1 MLNPYL
7 RAAAAGAA
15 RGGPPI
21 LRPASLLDPGGWEV
35 ADAFGVGPALW
46 VAPVVEEGARERDAW
61 LPPGEWIEA
70 WSGALVRGGREAPAP
85 APLHAIP
92 VWVRAGAIVV
102 THPAESVRSGL
113 GEGDA
118 PLHATLW
125 GEPRCGR
132 ALARLA
138 DGTVVRWVG
147 GRWSAHGRADVTFE
161 ER

>member
-1 MLNPYL
+1 M
-7 RAAAAGAA
+7 
-15 RGGPPI
+15 
-21 LRPASLLDPGGWEV
+21 
-35 ADAFGVGPALW
+35 
-46 VAPVVEEGARERDAW
+46 
-61 LPPGEWIEA
+61 
-70 WSGALVRGGREAPAP
+70 RGGREVAAP

-132 ALARLA
+132 AVARLA

-147 GRWSAHGRADVTFE
+147 GRWSAHGRADVSFE